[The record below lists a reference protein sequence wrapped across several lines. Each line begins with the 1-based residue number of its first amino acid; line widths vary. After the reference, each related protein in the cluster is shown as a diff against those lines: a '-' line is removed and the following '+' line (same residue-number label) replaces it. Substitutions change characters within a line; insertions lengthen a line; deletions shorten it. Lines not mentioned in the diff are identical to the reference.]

1 MKFLIVEKIE
11 EINHKLCKLLT
22 EYGGGSECESAYD
35 LDRGLDLGVHNK
47 YDMIVLGHAGIKAET
62 KNYIVKLRQTNSIPL
77 LILSNEQDLETKIDL
92 LNSGADSYMIYC
104 DDNEL
109 LAVVGAILRRYYK
122 DFGANIYEYKNLEIN
137 FFERTVK
144 INGGKMN
151 VVAKMYELFE
161 YLVRHKEIFLSKNTL
176 FNRVWG
182 FESETTFSVVE
193 VYVSKLRKMLEQG
206 GLANQ
211 LITVKNVGYC
221 WTEKET
227 TN

>member
-1 MKFLIVEKIE
+1 MKFLIVEKNE
-11 EINHKLCKLLT
+11 DSNHKLCKLFA
-22 EYGGGSECESAYD
+22 EYGGSSECESAYD
-35 LDRGLDLGVHNK
+35 LDRGLDLGIHNK
-47 YDMIVLGHAGIKAET
+47 YDMIILCHAGIKAET
-62 KNYIVKLRQTNSIPL
+62 KNYITKLRHTNSIPL
-77 LILSNEQDLETKIDL
+77 IILTNEQDIETKIDF
-92 LNSGADSYMIYC
+92 LNSGADSFMVFN

-109 LAVVGAILRRYYK
+109 LAVVGAVLRRYYK

-144 INGGKMN
+144 LNGEKLN

-206 GLANQ
+206 GLANH
-211 LITVKNVGYC
+211 LITIKNVGYC